1 MHLCSKQDPST
12 LTTTRIADEV
22 GMSQGALFKHFP
34 NKSSLWESVAGWV
47 AGQLTDQV
55 FGIADRHE
63 QADQALEAMFLAH
76 IGFIARH
83 PGIPRLML
91 GELQKP
97 GNQPAKRIVR
107 QTLALYRQK
116 IVALLNLGI
125 EQKCITPTIDTEAA
139 AVLYIGAI
147 QGLVVQAMVG
157 GDIASIEQ
165 TAPASS
171 NCSAPVSGRAPMTR
185 KNKLIPVLALLAEIV
200 FVVVM
205 VTLKQPPERT
215 EKQATPTPARI
226 IEARPMTFLTEAR
239 GFGQSRYRRHSGGIT
254 ATGSGRTEYPGT
266 AGTGK
271 PATGTDAKGTG
282 ARENPGGP

>member
-1 MHLCSKQDPST
+1 MSDQQPPAKRTYQRTEQRQSATIEAVVHLCSKQDPST

-165 TAPASS
+165 TAPRIFKLFSASFRE
-171 NCSAPVSGRAPMTR
+171 SAHDP
-185 KNKLIPVLALLAEIV
+185 KE
-200 FVVVM
+200 
-205 VTLKQPPERT
+205 
-215 EKQATPTPARI
+215 
-226 IEARPMTFLTEAR
+226 
-239 GFGQSRYRRHSGGIT
+239 
-254 ATGSGRTEYPGT
+254 
-266 AGTGK
+266 
-271 PATGTDAKGTG
+271 
-282 ARENPGGP
+282 